1 MRRFVDNQDRHW
13 DLTLG
18 RESWG
23 AFYILFVPRASDKP
37 ILQALLP
44 ADRAD
49 EAEGLLDGMEDDTLQ
64 EYLSKAEPKPMA

>member
-1 MRRFVDNQDRHW
+1 MRRFVDNQGRHW

-23 AFYILFVPRASDKP
+23 AFYILFVPRASDTA
-37 ILQALLP
+37 ILQTLLP
-44 ADRAD
+44 SERAE
-49 EAEGLLDGMEDDTLQ
+49 EAEGMLNGMDDDALQ

>member
-1 MRRFVDNQDRHW
+1 MRPFVDNQGRRW

-23 AFYILFVPRASDKP
+23 AFYILFVPRASDTA

-44 ADRAD
+44 VDRAD
-49 EAEGLLDGMEDDTLQ
+49 DAEGMLDGMDDDALE
-64 EYLSKAEPKPMA
+64 EYLSRAEPKPMA